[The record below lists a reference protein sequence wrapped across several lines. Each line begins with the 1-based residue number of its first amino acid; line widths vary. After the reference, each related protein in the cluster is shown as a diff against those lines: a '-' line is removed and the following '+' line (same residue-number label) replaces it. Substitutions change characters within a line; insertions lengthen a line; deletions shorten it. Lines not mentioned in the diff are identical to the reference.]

1 MASFFLKKTHTKNS
15 LLFLLFY
22 YMIIAF
28 SVWWVLLYNY
38 MSHSSVQFS
47 SVTQS
52 CPTLCNPMG
61 FRTPGFHYQLPELAQ
76 IHVHRVGDASQPSH
90 PLSSPSSPVFSLS
103 QHQGLLQWI
112 SSLDQVVKVL
122 ELQLQHQSFQ
132 WIFRADFLED
142 WLLWSPC
149 SPRDSQESSPIP
161 QFKSINSSVLIFLY
175 SPTLTSIH
183 EKPYGKT
190 IALTRWTFVG
200 QVMSLLFN
208 MLSRLVI
215 DFLPRSKNV
224 F

>member
-1 MASFFLKKTHTKNS
+1 
-15 LLFLLFY
+15 
-22 YMIIAF
+22 MIIAF

-38 MSHSSVQFS
+38 MNHSSVQFS

-61 FRTPGFHYQLPELAQ
+61 CRMPGFHYQLPELAQ
-76 IHVHRVGDASQPSH
+76 IHVRRVGDVSQPSH

-112 SSLDQVVKVL
+112 SSLHQVVKAL

-132 WIFRADFLED
+132 WIFRTDFLED

-149 SPRDSQESSPIP
+149 NPRDSQESSPIP

-190 IALTRWTFVG
+190 VALTRWTFVDK
-200 QVMSLLFN
+200 VMSVFFN

-215 DFLPRSKNV
+215 AFLPRSKNV

>member
-1 MASFFLKKTHTKNS
+1 
-15 LLFLLFY
+15 
-22 YMIIAF
+22 MIIAF

-38 MSHSSVQFS
+38 MNHSSVQFS

-61 FRTPGFHYQLPELAQ
+61 CRMPGFHYQLPELAQ
-76 IHVHRVGDASQPSH
+76 IHVRWVGDASQPSH

-112 SSLDQVVKVL
+112 SSLHQVVKAL

-149 SPRDSQESSPIP
+149 NPRDSQESSPIP

-190 IALTRWTFVG
+190 VALTRWTFVDK
-200 QVMSLLFN
+200 VMSVFFN

-215 DFLPRSKNV
+215 AFLPRSKNV

>member
-1 MASFFLKKTHTKNS
+1 
-15 LLFLLFY
+15 
-22 YMIIAF
+22 MIIAF

-38 MSHSSVQFS
+38 MNHSSVQFS

-61 FRTPGFHYQLPELAQ
+61 CRMPGFHYQLPELAQ
-76 IHVHRVGDASQPSH
+76 IHVRRVGDVSQPSH

-112 SSLDQVVKVL
+112 SSLHQVVKAL

-149 SPRDSQESSPIP
+149 NPRDSQESSPIP

-190 IALTRWTFVG
+190 VALTRWTFVDK
-200 QVMSLLFN
+200 VMSVFFN

-215 DFLPRSKNV
+215 AFLPRS
-224 F
+224 